1 MRFFAAFE
9 SRGAINLTVGDRANT
24 RDQHSRNFDHTG
36 EIVNWAPPALP
47 AAARAASGHATAA
60 PPSSEMNA
68 ASWGFPLRSSR
79 LSHLGAASVVHHS
92 RFLRPQL
99 RLAPPNWLRS
109 AASERNV
116 VDAQKRTHAMQQMA
130 LAGRHPLRPRRGC
143 YLGAIPIS
151 ASSSMAVSMARRL
164 SESVSTPLSR
174 LCAMNPRMA
183 MDCIALSVMQTEP

>member
-1 MRFFAAFE
+1 
-9 SRGAINLTVGDRANT
+9 RGNT

-47 AAARAASGHATAA
+47 AAARAPRAATPPPRRLMGLSPPVIEVITFGGCVCCASQQVFAAAVATRAA
-60 PPSSEMNA
+60 P
-68 ASWGFPLRSSR
+68 
-79 LSHLGAASVVHHS
+79 LS
-92 RFLRPQL
+92 
-99 RLAPPNWLRS
+99 LRS

-151 ASSSMAVSMARRL
+151 APSSMAVSMARPL
-164 SESVSTPLSR
+164 SVSVYTPLSR

-183 MDCIALSVMQTEP
+183 MD